1 MYFSISVRFLGPVVV
16 VWCSDFL
23 DNLQWNSI
31 VLALDVCSDFLKT
44 RVNFLKISLIFRHFG
59 WFRDVL
65 FSLNFLRKC
74 LIFKHFMP
82 FSSDFQTFYAIFEW
96 FSLIFIDFHVIFTW
110 KSFTSTV
117 VPPGGDVKFLRILVQ
132 TAHESFALSYHFSCF
147 LVDVQLFI
155 EHLFISCSLI
165 SFVLDLIGHLFSDN
179 LCDNLC

>member
-1 MYFSISVRFLGPVVV
+1 MKFNCSSSWCKIS
-16 VWCSDFL
+16 
-23 DNLQWNSI
+23 
-31 VLALDVCSDFLKT
+31 

-110 KSFTSTV
+110 KWLENRSLPPWYPPVEISISLFSSWCSTV
-117 VPPGGDVKFLRILVQ
+117 HWTSFHFLF
-132 TAHESFALSYHFSCF
+132 AHF
-147 LVDVQLFI
+147 V
-155 EHLFISCSLI
+155 CSRPDR
-165 SFVLDLIGHLFSDN
+165 SFVQW
-179 LCDNLC
+179 

>member
-31 VLALDVCSDFLKT
+31 VLALDVCSDFLKSW
-44 RVNFLKISLIFRHFG
+44 RFHAWISLIFRHFG

-82 FSSDFQTFYAIFEW
+82 FSSDFQTFYAYFHW
-96 FSLIFIDFHVIFTW
+96 FSLDFSDFHVIFTDFHLKIASLPPW
-110 KSFTSTV
+110 YPWRSASIFLNFNWSSSRIVRSFLLFSSWCSTV
-117 VPPGGDVKFLRILVQ
+117 HWTSFHFLF
-132 TAHESFALSYHFSCF
+132 AHF
-147 LVDVQLFI
+147 V
-155 EHLFISCSLI
+155 CSRPDR
-165 SFVLDLIGHLFSDN
+165 SFVQW
-179 LCDNLC
+179 